1 MINPDDLKSTRKI
14 ERIIIHCSATREG
27 QDVKTETIK
36 DWHVNG
42 NGWSD
47 IGYHF
52 VIELDGSIQI
62 GRDINRTG
70 SHAKGYN
77 TGSIGICYVGGFDAD
92 LNPKDTK
99 NDKQNAALAAM
110 IVHLQGIYG
119 DVEFLGHCDLPGVA
133 KACPSFD
140 VADFIH
146 NLGKN
151 LFADT
156 RA

>member
-52 VIELDGSIQI
+52 VIDLDGSIQI

-70 SHAKGYN
+70 
-77 TGSIGICYVGGFDAD
+77 
-92 LNPKDTK
+92 
-99 NDKQNAALAAM
+99 
-110 IVHLQGIYG
+110 
-119 DVEFLGHCDLPGVA
+119 
-133 KACPSFD
+133 
-140 VADFIH
+140 
-146 NLGKN
+146 
-151 LFADT
+151 
-156 RA
+156 R